1 MAYLQA
7 YRSRTQMT
15 TLVPHKTGLQV
26 FSSPQTGGVAKQT
39 NGYDNRS
46 ISDDLITDLYLLFCR
61 ETRQKE
67 SEDSLKV
74 KGGAYYI
81 PLVHVPTES
90 APNV

>member
-26 FSSPQTGGVAKQT
+26 FSRPQTGGVAKQT
-39 NGYDNRS
+39 TGYDNRS

-61 ETRQKE
+61 ETRQRE

-74 KGGAYYI
+74 KGGAYYVRCLRSHE
-81 PLVHVPTES
+81 P
-90 APNV
+90 APNI